1 MNQLESNVGIEEQV
15 TEEQVTESEIECPP
29 HNEDSQTP
37 ENLESQVKT
46 PKQDVEVSGTPSDKI
61 ILGKIVEQDRRE
73 GLDNL
78 FK

>member
-29 HNEDSQTP
+29 NNEDSQTP
-37 ENLESQVKT
+37 ENLESRVAA

>member
-29 HNEDSQTP
+29 NNEDSQTP
-37 ENLESQVKT
+37 ENLESQVAA
-46 PKQDVEVSGTPSDKI
+46 PKQDVEVSGTPSDKV